1 MNAYTYIARV
11 QRDAAKSSRG
21 QDAEVRADS
30 VRDAKAEVI
39 AMMEDRFAGRGYGLL
54 SVVADGEVIARHEI
68 FRSMVTRR
76 ASNGALVDV
85 LEGKWREIAIPAAT
99 VASRGY
105 RVVGKYTERGSYN
118 GHRADTCDRCGSGIK
133 RVVVIEDRMGR
144 EYHVG
149 TDCAGR
155 MGLPVKGMK

>member
-1 MNAYTYIARV
+1 MNAYTYEVRFGSTASKEGRVTVPVIAGSVREAKVIVEDAAPARV
-11 QRDAAKSSRG
+11 MG
-21 QDAEVRADS
+21 TEC
-30 VRDAKAEVI
+30 I
-39 AMMEDRFAGRGYGLL
+39 L
-54 SVVADGEVIARHEI
+54 SVTQDGEVIARHAVVVATSTSRGV
-68 FRSMVTRR
+68 RSV
-76 ASNGALVDV
+76 
-85 LEGKWREIAIPAAT
+85 GKWREIAIPAAT

-155 MGLPVKGMK
+155 MGLPVKGAK

>member
-1 MNAYTYIARV
+1 
-11 QRDAAKSSRG
+11 
-21 QDAEVRADS
+21 
-30 VRDAKAEVI
+30 
-39 AMMEDRFAGRGYGLL
+39 
-54 SVVADGEVIARHEI
+54 VVVDGEVVARHEI
-68 FRSMVTRR
+68 ARALVTRR
-76 ASNGALVDV
+76 VAGDLVDV

-155 MGLPVKGMK
+155 MGLPVKGAK